1 MNRTRLVAR
10 IVLIAAAAFTLP
22 AHAAS
27 PAAPAVSV
35 HAGLKQLQFSWNRV
49 PEATRYELWFYPT
62 TGAAWVKHAE
72 LPRWR
77 TSVAVNISAHLL
89 HWGNARYVLKACND
103 SGCGRSPHL
112 AVSHLMQQTAGFFK
126 PPAQVARQQMG
137 STTDISENGN
147 TLAAAIDTD
156 ESGGVEVF
164 WRSSAGWVY
173 ETRLMA
179 DPKEQDLVYPP
190 DPSIAVSGD
199 GNVIALGVN
208 VEIPPGGD
216 PEANLNTGAVYVFRR
231 GATGWT
237 REQKL
242 TFPDA
247 WSEDEFGWRVDL
259 DESGTLLAAT
269 RKRGDRATPGVG
281 NNLGSVELFRHSSSG
296 WAREAS
302 IPDGCFAIG
311 LSGDGRTLVRSCGI
325 VEVFTAPD
333 WHRVASL
340 PNELYFMSD
349 FSIYPRNIAV
359 SHDGRSFAVRSVV
372 YDGEFAVSRASVNVY
387 RLGASGWAREASLG
401 PGDALNPGPEE
412 NPHGGYGLAVSMS
425 RDGQFL
431 AVGACELSAV
441 GSGAIYP
448 PGATGYGRGA
458 VFIYQ
463 RKSAGWVLRQ
473 FLTPDANGYEQPLF
487 GWSVS
492 FGRNGKDLAVGAPW
506 DGSSAA
512 GVGGDPADESQP
524 YRGAVWLY

>member
-1 MNRTRLVAR
+1 MNPTRIVAR
-10 IVLIAAAAFTLP
+10 VVLIAAAAFTLP

-35 HAGLKQLQFSWNRV
+35 HAGLKQLQFTWNQV
-49 PEATRYELWFYPT
+49 PEATRYELWFYPN
-62 TGAAWVKHAE
+62 TGAAWVKYAA

-77 TSVAVNISAHLL
+77 TSVTVNISAHLL
-89 HWGNARYVLKACND
+89 HWANARYVVKACNA

-112 AVSHLMQQTAGFFK
+112 AVSHVMQRSVGFFK

-137 STTDISENGN
+137 STTDISEDGS

-156 ESGGVEVF
+156 DSGGVEVF
-164 WRSSAGWVY
+164 RRSSAGWVY

-179 DPKEQDLVYPP
+179 DPKEQALVYPV
-190 DPSIAVSGD
+190 DPSTAVSGD

-216 PEANLNTGAVYVFRR
+216 PESNLNTGAVYVFRR
-231 GATGWT
+231 GATGWS
-237 REQKL
+237 RDQKI
-242 TFPDA
+242 TFPAA

-269 RKRGDRATPGVG
+269 RKRGDPVTPNPGV
-281 NNLGSVELFRHSSSG
+281 NQGSIELFRHSSSG

-302 IPDGCFAIG
+302 IPDTCFAMG
-311 LSGDGRTLVRSCGI
+311 LSGDGRTLVRSCGSS

-340 PNELYFMSD
+340 PNALYFMSE

-359 SHDGRSFAVRSVV
+359 SHDGSSFALRSVV
-372 YDGEFAVSRASVNVY
+372 YDGEFAVARASVNVY
-387 RLGASGWAREASLG
+387 RLGANGWAREASLG
-401 PGDALNPGPEE
+401 PGDALNPGAEE

-431 AVGACELSAV
+431 AVGAHGLSAV
-441 GSGAIYP
+441 GTGAIYP

-458 VFIYQ
+458 VFVYQ
-463 RKSAGWVLRQ
+463 RKSAGWQLRQ
-473 FLTPDANGYEQPLF
+473 FLTPDSFPQPLF
-487 GWSVS
+487 GWSLS

-506 DGSSAA
+506 DASNAA
-512 GVGGDPADESQP
+512 GVGGNPMDESEP
-524 YRGAVWLY
+524 FRGAVWLY

>member
-1 MNRTRLVAR
+1 MNPTRIVACV
-10 IVLIAAAAFTLP
+10 VLIAAAAFTLP

-35 HAGLKQLQFSWNRV
+35 HAGLKQLEFTWNRV
-49 PEATRYELWFYPT
+49 PQATRYELWFKPT
-62 TGAAWVKHAE
+62 TGAAWVKYAE
-72 LPRWR
+72 LPRSR
-77 TSVAVNISAHLL
+77 TSVTVNISAHLL
-89 HWGNARYVLKACND
+89 HWVNARYVVKACNA

-112 AVSHLMQQTAGFFK
+112 GVSHVMPRSVGFFK

-137 STTDISENGN
+137 STTDISEDGS

-156 ESGGVEVF
+156 DSGGVEVF
-164 WRSSAGWVY
+164 RKSPGGWVY

-179 DPKEQDLVYPP
+179 DPKEQALIYPV
-190 DPSIAVSGD
+190 DPATAVSGD

-208 VEIPPGGD
+208 VEIPPGGE

-231 GATGWT
+231 GPAGWT

-247 WSEDEFGWRVDL
+247 LSEDEFGWRVDL

-269 RKRGDRATPGVG
+269 RQRGNRANPAPGF
-281 NNLGSVELFRHSSSG
+281 NTGSVELFRHSGSG

-302 IPDGCFAIG
+302 IPGTCFAMG
-311 LSGDGRTLVRSCGI
+311 LSGDGRTLVRSCGN

-340 PNELYFMSD
+340 PNELFFMSE

-359 SHDGRSFAVRSVV
+359 SHDGTSFAVRSVV
-372 YDGEFAVSRASVNVY
+372 LDDDGAASRAWVNVY
-387 RLGASGWAREASLG
+387 RLSANGWAREASLG
-401 PGDALNPGPEE
+401 PGDALNPGPVE

-425 RDGQFL
+425 RDGQFI

-441 GSGAIYP
+441 GTGAIYP

-458 VFIYQ
+458 VFVYQ
-463 RKSAGWVLRQ
+463 RKPAGWKLRQ
-473 FLTPDANGYEQPLF
+473 FLTPDASAYPQPLF
-487 GWSVS
+487 GWSLS
-492 FGRNGKDLAVGAPW
+492 FGRNGKDLAVGAPR
-506 DGSSAA
+506 DASNAA
-512 GVGGDPADESQP
+512 GVGGDPMDESAP
-524 YRGAVWLY
+524 FRGAVWLY